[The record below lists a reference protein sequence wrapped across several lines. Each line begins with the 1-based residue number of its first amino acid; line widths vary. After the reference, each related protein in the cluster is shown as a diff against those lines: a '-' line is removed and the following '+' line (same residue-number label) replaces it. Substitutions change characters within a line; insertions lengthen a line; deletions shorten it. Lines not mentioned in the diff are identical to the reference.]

1 MRQSKP
7 IANCPLRYTCEVFK
21 DGTWQPVETGKQF
34 SWWQVDTSH
43 NRKYDWQ
50 HALELKKHVELRALA
65 QQLVEQWNTACP
77 NKWRYTLEDTNYES

>member
-34 SWWQVDTSH
+34 QWIQVDTSANTKAAWEH
-43 NRKYDWQ
+43 AIWRKDT
-50 HALELKKHVELRALA
+50 AKLRELA
-65 QQLVEQWNTACP
+65 QALVDRWNSMQP
-77 NKWRYTLEDTNYES
+77 EKWRYTLEDTIHES